1 MKTQIAIGGFFLF
14 LSLACLGHLG
24 MLLEIGPKAWF
35 LMFVA
40 ASAALPYGIGGGL
53 MLWHAHKERQEYL
66 ASQNRRRSDKS
77 MTALLRSFRFPG
89 GA

>member
-1 MKTQIAIGGFFLF
+1 MKAFVFGGVTFLA
-14 LSLACLGHLG
+14 LSLVCLGHLG

-40 ASAALPYGIGGGL
+40 ASAALSYGIGGGL

-77 MTALLRSFRFPG
+77 MTAPAPLILFSRW
-89 GA
+89 A